1 MDEEMDSKVNL
12 CSGTKIK
19 SERTIF
25 DFSNCK
31 FEQIQVDFEDDPAN
45 EDVFYAYEDCKNFIK
60 STNKSISPH
69 FIVGSKT
76 SPSSNQTGVSSLQ
89 AVIRKMKKI
98 ELNDYDPL
106 TTEAGTWLS
115 LFESK
120 MIEIDTLHQS
130 LTIVC
135 KYLDLSGLE
144 FYHQTIR

>member
-19 SERTIF
+19 NERTIF

-31 FEQIQVDFEDDPAN
+31 LEPIQGDFEDDPAN
-45 EDVFYAYEDCKNFIK
+45 EDVFCTFENDKHFIK

-76 SPSSNQTGVSSLQ
+76 SPSSNQTGASSLQ
-89 AVIRKMKKI
+89 TTMSKMKKI

-106 TTEAGTWLS
+106 TTEAGAWLS